1 MSMTDQNIII
11 NLWKAAQLL
20 MNLEENLEEYIS
32 LLFCD
37 FGKQG
42 DITVRMNKNN
52 SFYLQL

>member
-32 LLFCD
+32 LFFVILA
-37 FGKQG
+37 
-42 DITVRMNKNN
+42 NKVT
-52 SFYLQL
+52 SLSV